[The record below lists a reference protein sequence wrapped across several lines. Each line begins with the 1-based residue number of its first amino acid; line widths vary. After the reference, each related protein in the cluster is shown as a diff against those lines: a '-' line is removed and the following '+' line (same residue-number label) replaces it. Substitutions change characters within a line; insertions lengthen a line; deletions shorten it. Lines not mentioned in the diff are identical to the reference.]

1 MCENFH
7 ILAILNR
14 FWLIFVRKYSHLSN
28 TGSISGILTHAFTDE
43 VNVEQLYA
51 KKLAS
56 TGLKH
61 SQVAKLLSI
70 DRNSLGPIIS
80 GTAKQPSVVNL
91 LKVGEFLG
99 IDVPTMMSSLLRNKS
114 KQDMKELENAR
125 KAAFIANNFDLT
137 RLKEVGFFK
146 RIDDVEY
153 VENRLCEYFG
163 VPNIF
168 AYENIQASILFSRTK
183 NPYDNPMIDFW
194 MKSSYSYFELLQNE
208 NPYDRDLLKSIIPKI
223 RPYTRDVKEGLM
235 TVIKALYN
243 AGVTVIF
250 QKHLSKTQI
259 RGATII
265 VDDKPCVAITD
276 LNKSY
281 PTIWFALLHELHHVL
296 YDLDMIRD
304 TAFHLTGEGDLFL
317 VEDKANDFA
326 RDILFSSEKLKYISP
341 MIHNPL
347 VVAQYAEQQGVHPSI
362 IYSFYQH
369 EMDKKGKN
377 YYAAFKDHFP
387 DISDLSQKLNINL
400 WSEESINESVAK
412 IKETFK
418 FT

>member
-1 MCENFH
+1 MTDF
-7 ILAILNR
+7 
-14 FWLIFVRKYSHLSN
+14 
-28 TGSISGILTHAFTDE
+28 GSISDILTHAFTDD
-43 VNVEQLYA
+43 VDVKQMYA
-51 KKLAS
+51 DKLET
-56 TGLKH
+56 TGLKN
-61 SQVAKLLSI
+61 SQVAKLLNI
-70 DRNSLGPIIS
+70 DRNSLGPIID

-99 IDVPTMMSSLLRNKS
+99 VDMTTMLSSLLRKKS
-114 KQDMKELENAR
+114 SKEMKELENAR
-125 KAAFIANNFDLT
+125 KAAFIAANFDLP
-137 RLKEVGFFK
+137 RLKEVGFLK
-146 RIDDVEY
+146 RIDDVEN
-153 VENRLCEYFG
+153 VERRICDFFSLK
-163 VPNIF
+163 NIF

-194 MKSSYSYFELLQNE
+194 MKASYGYFEQLQNK

-223 RPYTRDVKEGLM
+223 RPYTRDPEKGLL

-259 RGATII
+259 RGATIM
-265 VDDKPCVAITD
+265 VNEKPCVAITD
-276 LNKSY
+276 LNQNY
-281 PTIWFALLHELHHVL
+281 ATIWFALLHELHHVL

-304 TAFHLTGEGDLFL
+304 TVFHLTGEGDLFL

-326 RDILFSSEKLKYISP
+326 RDILFSNEKLKYIAP

-347 VVAQYAEQQGVHPSI
+347 VVSQYAEQVGVHPSI
-362 IYSFYQH
+362 IYSFYQYK
-369 EMDKKGKN
+369 MSKKGKN
-377 YYAAFKDHFP
+377 YYGAFKEYFP
-387 DISDLSQKLNINL
+387 DISKLSQTLNINL
-400 WSEESINESVAK
+400 WSEESIDESVAK

>member
-1 MCENFH
+1 LSEN
-7 ILAILNR
+7 
-14 FWLIFVRKYSHLSN
+14 
-28 TGSISGILTHAFTDE
+28 GSISNILSQAFTDE
-43 VNVEQLYA
+43 VNVEQMYA
-51 KKLAS
+51 DKLAS

-70 DRNSLGPIIS
+70 DRNSLGPIIQ
-80 GTAKQPSVVNL
+80 GTAKQPSIVNL

-99 IDVPTMMSSLLRNKS
+99 VDMPTMMSSLLRNKS
-114 KQDMKELENAR
+114 KEDMKELENAR
-125 KAAFIANNFDLT
+125 KAAFIANNFDLS

-153 VENRLCEYFG
+153 VEKRLCAFFSI
-163 VPNIF
+163 PNIF
-168 AYENIQASILFSRTK
+168 AYENIQANILFSRTK

-194 MKSSYSYFELLQNE
+194 MKASYGYFELLQNE
-208 NPYDRDLLKSIIPKI
+208 HPYNRDLLKSIIPKI
-223 RPYTRDVKEGLM
+223 RPYTRDPEKGLL

-265 VDDKPCVAITD
+265 VDDKPCIAITD
-276 LNKSY
+276 LNQNY
-281 PTIWFALLHELHHVL
+281 ATIWFALLHELHHVL

-304 TAFHLTGEGDLFL
+304 TVFHLTGEGDLFL

-341 MIHNPL
+341 MIHNQL
-347 VVAQYAEQQGVHPSI
+347 VVDQYAEQQGVHPSI
-362 IYSFYQH
+362 IYSFYQY
-369 EMDKKGKN
+369 EMSKAGKN
-377 YYAAFKDHFP
+377 YYGAFKEHFP
-387 DISDLSQKLNINL
+387 DISKLSKTLNINL
-400 WSEESINESVAK
+400 WSEESINETVAK

>member
-1 MCENFH
+1 MSVN
-7 ILAILNR
+7 
-14 FWLIFVRKYSHLSN
+14 
-28 TGSISGILTHAFTDE
+28 GSISDILTHAFADQAS
-43 VNVEQLYA
+43 VEQLYND
-51 KKLAS
+51 KLAS

-61 SQVAKLLSI
+61 NQVAKLLGI

-99 IDVPTMMSSLLRNKS
+99 VDMPTLMAGLLRNKS
-114 KQDMKELENAR
+114 KKDMKELENAR

-153 VENRLCEYFG
+153 VEQRLCDFFSIS
-163 VPNIF
+163 NIF

-194 MKSSYSYFELLQNE
+194 MKTSYGYFELLQNK
-208 NPYDRDLLKSIIPKI
+208 NPYDRDLLKTIIPKI
-223 RPYTRDVKEGLM
+223 RPYTRDPEKGLI

-250 QKHLSKTQI
+250 QKHLTKTQI

-265 VDDKPCVAITD
+265 VNDKPCVAITD
-276 LNKSY
+276 LNQNY
-281 PTIWFALLHELHHVL
+281 ATIWFALLHELHHVL

-304 TAFHLTGEGDLFL
+304 TVFHLTGEGDLFL
-317 VEDKANDFA
+317 VEDRANDFA
-326 RDILFSSEKLKYISP
+326 RDILFSNEKLKYISP

-347 VVAQYAEQQGVHPSI
+347 VVEQYAAQHGVHPSI
-362 IYSFYQH
+362 IYSFYQYD
-369 EMDKKGKN
+369 MRKKGKN
-377 YYAAFKDHFP
+377 YYGAFTKHFP
-387 DISDLSQKLNINL
+387 DISELSKSLNINL
-400 WSEESINESVAK
+400 WSEESIDESVEK
-412 IKETFK
+412 IKKTFS